1 MAAVAGNGIV
11 AVIADAES
19 VVAAGQGQVFD
30 VGWDCVGNTTI
41 YRIDTFSPPLSNCI
55 FDIIYMV
62 DIIPVPTRHGI
73 CTAASVQSIIATAT
87 IKQVV
92 TFVAAKNVVSVTAV

>member
-1 MAAVAGNGIV
+1 
-11 AVIADAES
+11 
-19 VVAAGQGQVFD
+19 
-30 VGWDCVGNTTI
+30 
-41 YRIDTFSPPLSNCI
+41 
-55 FDIIYMV
+55 MV

-92 TFVAAKNVVSVTAV
+92 TFVTAKNVVSVTAV